1 MKPYCT
7 YFWILI
13 FSVLTAQEETV
24 SKIYWN
30 SLSTAVNVGVPLADD
45 ESLRGGRIQIRVS
58 FDDGENFLDIADPF
72 EIEKRDID
80 DLKEVSIS
88 AEIFESMPG
97 FQENGE
103 AQFIA
108 EIWDKAGNSIVG
120 SVSDSIL
127 TIDETV
133 PTLVSLKVISSNAFD
148 SSLAMPN
155 DSITFDLITSEPI
168 KQPVFEINNDD
179 FEPVGFE
186 KSWKTVYY
194 ADDADDG
201 IISFIIQYF
210 DLAGNPSQPIT
221 MASNNKSITKD
232 GTLPELDEVKLFT
245 SNVYDSTLAVE
256 SDSVFLQFTATEPI
270 QNIDVKLDSV
280 ESNQLK
286 LDSLTYTFFHVFTS
300 SDSEGI
306 IPISV
311 DFMDMA
317 GNAGEHIDETTDDSE
332 VLYDRTPPA
341 TFKVEN
347 VGSLQGEIEIINT
360 SESDSTAINAD
371 TQSAMGSIQELY
383 IIIFAGVFGVL
394 LILIWAAW
402 FKIFSKAGQR
412 GWKALVPFFNLFIL
426 SKILN
431 KPIWWLLIYL
441 MLPISW
447 FLVALQTAKLFGKK
461 TLYAIGLMF
470 LPFVFYPMLAFGKSR
485 IEDNQP
491 DQKPKKVK
499 KSEKKKTK

>member
-168 KQPVFEINNDD
+168 KHPVFEINNDD

-221 MASNNKSITKD
+221 MASNNKSITKAIIS
-232 GTLPELDEVKLFT
+232 LVEENKFELVETFAEKIAEMVIKEYKVKW
-245 SNVYDSTLAVE
+245 
-256 SDSVFLQFTATEPI
+256 I
-270 QNIDVKLDSV
+270 KLRVSKPGA
-280 ESNQLK
+280 L
-286 LDSLTYTFFHVFTS
+286 
-300 SDSEGI
+300 
-306 IPISV
+306 
-311 DFMDMA
+311 
-317 GNAGEHIDETTDDSE
+317 
-332 VLYDRTPPA
+332 R
-341 TFKVEN
+341 
-347 VGSLQGEIEIINT
+347 
-360 SESDSTAINAD
+360 
-371 TQSAMGSIQELY
+371 
-383 IIIFAGVFGVL
+383 
-394 LILIWAAW
+394 
-402 FKIFSKAGQR
+402 FSKDVGVIIER
-412 GWKALVPFFNLFIL
+412 N
-426 SKILN
+426 SKS
-431 KPIWWLLIYL
+431 Y
-441 MLPISW
+441 
-447 FLVALQTAKLFGKK
+447 
-461 TLYAIGLMF
+461 
-470 LPFVFYPMLAFGKSR
+470 
-485 IEDNQP
+485 E
-491 DQKPKKVK
+491 
-499 KSEKKKTK
+499 